1 MGLFPV
7 RTRRVAVDE
16 LGESGGAERPAEEP
30 STHSRREFLK
40 KVAGAALAVP
50 AAGALIESAAAAPR
64 ISLQSRARPFE
75 GVTLQ
80 FAKAPFG
87 TDEKDVISKLL
98 KPFEDKTGAKVV
110 HTVVPWNVEGATY
123 ATNYAG
129 PNPFDVSY
137 QTSTDLTGL
146 GTKGVLEVLN
156 TGKWLN
162 SPAYKSTA
170 AKFIPNTIKKSTFQ
184 GKLYGLPCIIGGTVI
199 YYNKDLLAKAG
210 VSGIPTTEAQLAAAA
225 QKVQGL
231 CGGVWGHN
239 VPLSNKDFTWY
250 FLYHGIHN
258 RGIDIISKDQS
269 KVTFAV
275 PQAASALQFY
285 ADLVNKL
292 KVQPPVGQYDREA
305 GVSLFKAGR
314 IGFLHDEPLRLSVFR
329 GEKLPF
335 KWDFIAPVG
344 AAGKRTIFSTTGHWV
359 MAAKSK
365 NKDAAWELV
374 KFLSSPAFANEFGAH
389 YGWAPVRSDVN
400 TAKGDAQVTRVN
412 KYVLSS
418 WDGLPTGPKMA
429 QLTDVYGQAI
439 EAASTGKSSV
449 QAALA
454 KAQKDGTAI
463 LKS

>member
-1 MGLFPV
+1 MEKE
-7 RTRRVAVDE
+7 VAVDE
-16 LGESGGAERPAEEP
+16 LGDRSQTALPADGEP
-30 STHSRREFLK
+30 REHDRREFLK
-40 KVAGAALAVP
+40 KVAGVALAAP
-50 AAGALIESAAAAPR
+50 AVGALIDSAAAAPR
-64 ISLQSRARPFE
+64 ISMQSRAKPFD

-87 TDEKDVISKLL
+87 TDEKDVIAKLL
-98 KPFEDKTGAKVV
+98 KPFEERTGAKVV

-156 TGKWLN
+156 TNKWLN
-162 SPAYKSTA
+162 SPSYKSTA
-170 AKFIPNTIKKSTFQ
+170 AKFIPNTIKKSMYG

-210 VSGIPTTEAQLAAAA
+210 VTSVPTTETQLAAAA
-225 QKVQGL
+225 QKVQALG
-231 CGGVWGHN
+231 GGVWGHN

-258 RGIDIISKDQS
+258 HGTDIISKDGKS
-269 KVTFAV
+269 VTFNNAK
-275 PQAASALQFY
+275 AAAALQFY
-285 ADLVNKL
+285 ADLVLKH

-314 IGFLHDEPLRLSVFR
+314 IGFLHDEPLRITSFR
-329 GEKLPF
+329 ESKLPF
-335 KWDFIAPVG
+335 KWDFTNPVG

-359 MAAKSK
+359 MASKSK
-365 NKDAAWELV
+365 NKAAAWELV

-400 TAKGDAQVTRVN
+400 TSKGDAQVQRVN
-412 KYVLSS
+412 KYVLTG

-449 QAALA
+449 KAALA
-454 KAQKDGTAI
+454 KAQKDGAAI
-463 LKS
+463 MKS